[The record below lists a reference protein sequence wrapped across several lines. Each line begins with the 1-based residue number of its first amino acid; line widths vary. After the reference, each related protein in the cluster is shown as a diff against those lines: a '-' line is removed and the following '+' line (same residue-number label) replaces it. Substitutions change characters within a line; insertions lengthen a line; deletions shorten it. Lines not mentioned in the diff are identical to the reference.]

1 MDKTKDKKTI
11 RKPIS
16 FSPEEAKLLAAGA
29 AKNGLSEAAYIRMLI
44 HKDVRKPS

>member
-29 AKNGLSEAAYIRMLI
+29 QRNGLSEAAYVRMLI
-44 HKDVRKPS
+44 HRDARKTS